1 MADRHSPAT
10 VSEALAYLA
19 SHGYVDDY
27 RLCPEGV
34 VDVPTGAV
42 HPMKTAVID
51 YSFRFEGP
59 SDPADQ
65 AIVLGVTCPDWG
77 RKGVLV
83 SAYGPEADAEHGAL
97 LRALADHAATG
108 GA

>member
-1 MADRHSPAT
+1 MPDRHSPAT
-10 VSEALAYLA
+10 VSEAIAYLA

-27 RLCPEGV
+27 RVCPEGV
-34 VDVPTGAV
+34 VDVPSGSV

-51 YSFRFEGP
+51 YTFRFEGP

-65 AIVLGVTCPDWG
+65 AIVLGVTCPEWG

-83 SAYGPEADAEHGAL
+83 SAYGPEADPEQARL
-97 LRALADHAATG
+97 LRALAAEHSPG
-108 GA
+108 